1 VQAYQKPAEQAIDD
15 VVAAIN
21 PYGLHFAV
29 LDPYGLD
36 LPFSVIEKLAAL
48 KRVDLMILLSTGD
61 LQRNFRKDYVDPR
74 HSMLDRFAPNWR
86 QHIHLSGA
94 DASRPIK
101 SQTYIQAVKD
111 IPSYAPSGCAPSY
124 LERTRGNSAA
134 CSKSP
139 DWHA

>member
-86 QHIHLSGA
+86 QHVHLSAA

-101 SQTYIQAVKD
+101 KPNVHS
-111 IPSYAPSGCAPSY
+111 SS
-124 LERTRGNSAA
+124 
-134 CSKSP
+134 
-139 DWHA
+139 

>member
-1 VQAYQKPAEQAIDD
+1 VQAYQKPAEQAVDD

-61 LQRNFRKDYVDPR
+61 LQRNFRKDYVDPSIR
-74 HSMLDRFAPNWR
+74 CLTA
-86 QHIHLSGA
+86 L
-94 DASRPIK
+94 RPIGDNTSTSPELTPAAPLK
-101 SQTYIQAVKD
+101 SQT
-111 IPSYAPSGCAPSY
+111 
-124 LERTRGNSAA
+124 
-134 CSKSP
+134 
-139 DWHA
+139 